1 MIHELVRALVTA
13 TGAECSRRELGCV
26 HQDVLSAIFRT
37 RTLYYRSDTSIF
49 KMCFILAVVL

>member
-37 RTLYYRSDTSIF
+37 LYYSHV
-49 KMCFILAVVL
+49 ILSKWHIDF